1 MQCNLA
7 VAIQPFIGGLYD
19 FKFLSISAKPAIHQV
34 DKLIAEFVGKL
45 LLLDG
50 MTALHAKLPPH
61 WRSVP
66 PWSAG
71 DTRSG
76 PHCGRHAAALPNQ
89 SHLRAKSGGFRNKEG
104 SPLQMK
110 ITRAHIILHNK

>member
-7 VAIQPFIGGLYD
+7 VAIQPCIGGLHD

-45 LLLDG
+45 LLDG
-50 MTALHAKLPPH
+50 MAAIHAKLPPH

-76 PHCGRHAAALPNQ
+76 PHCGRHAAALPNHG
-89 SHLRAKSGGFRNKEG
+89 HLRAKSGGFRNKKG